1 MNTFNAMDTNATHV
15 WKFYARKTRAAR
27 VATRR
32 AANATAR
39 ARGFRN
45 AAEMEG

>member
-1 MNTFNAMDTNATHV
+1 MTLHTALDANAHHV
-15 WKFYARKTRAAR
+15 HLFYSRKVRLAR
-27 VATRR
+27 VAMQR
-32 AANATAR
+32 AANASAR